1 MSNLIKALI
10 LALLQ
15 LPMFGGAYVLLKQL
29 NQDPV
34 FVAAMAVAYEVV
46 LFAVAFGKKVW
57 ATLEPDAVQAV
68 ADWIKAVAADAR
80 RRFDSSA
87 RHYARWVLS
96 EESRVTAFGYDLDL
110 KTKPSVRRIFV
121 NLRLDGAAPSEI
133 IRAPFFTRPALDGD
147 RIWTFL
153 RQAHGS
159 DSSSAA
165 LVVLGKAGFGK
176 TTLMQHIGLTF
187 ASNRQFRYGMLPH
200 TPLLLY
206 LREHYKTIL
215 DKTSPAAAGEPYT
228 LGQLAQEHYAL
239 RGVQLSPGWFEQQLD
254 GGKCVVLLDGL
265 DEVPRIEDRQKVSAW
280 IDAQISAYRQSVFV
294 VTSRPE
300 GHEEAPLQNPKCRFW
315 PCCRSRPR
323 NARSSWRSGTWP
335 ISSPTTRS
343 SWRAAGRSNKPMRKR
358 AKPWPSCAPAPR

>member
-133 IRAPFFTRPALDGD
+133 IRAPFSPVRRLTA
-147 RIWTFL
+147 T
-153 RQAHGS
+153 GS
-159 DSSSAA
+159 GRSCGRHTAVIRRARRSSSSA
-165 LVVLGKAGFGK
+165 
-176 TTLMQHIGLTF
+176 
-187 ASNRQFRYGMLPH
+187 
-200 TPLLLY
+200 
-206 LREHYKTIL
+206 
-215 DKTSPAAAGEPYT
+215 
-228 LGQLAQEHYAL
+228 
-239 RGVQLSPGWFEQQLD
+239 
-254 GGKCVVLLDGL
+254 
-265 DEVPRIEDRQKVSAW
+265 
-280 IDAQISAYRQSVFV
+280 
-294 VTSRPE
+294 
-300 GHEEAPLQNPKCRFW
+300 
-315 PCCRSRPR
+315 
-323 NARSSWRSGTWP
+323 
-335 ISSPTTRS
+335 
-343 SWRAAGRSNKPMRKR
+343 KR
-358 AKPWPSCAPAPR
+358 ALARRR